1 MNKNK
6 NLIMK
11 DIFQAIRI
19 KDNNDFMSII
29 NDFDINVLNEYNQNL
44 LQESIS
50 SNNLSAASFL
60 IENGIELNHQDSDGK
75 TSLHYCASFN
85 NYSIAEKILD
95 KGGNINI
102 CDNFGNNPLWVA
114 VFNARGEYELVKL
127 FLKYNADANNK
138 NKSNKSP
145 LDFAIQISDEDL
157 IDMLKNKD

>member
-1 MNKNK
+1 
-6 NLIMK
+6 MK
-11 DIFQAIRI
+11 DIFQSIRT
-19 KDNNDFMSII
+19 KNNEDFLSII
-29 NDFDINVLNEYNQNL
+29 NNIDINILNEYKQNL

-50 SNNLSAASFL
+50 YDNLLTAKFL
-60 IENGIELNHQDSDGK
+60 IENGIDLNNQDSDGK

-85 NYSIAEKILD
+85 NYSIAEKILEA
-95 KGGNINI
+95 KGNINL

-127 FLKYNADANNK
+127 FLQYDADVNNK

-157 IDMLKNKD
+157 VTILNKK